1 MERVETKFGNNKQP
15 LFDGTDPDRVY
26 YSYFGDTDNADKNL
40 LPYGEYIQYQK
51 EVEVNEDYI
60 EALDKYIGSKVVV
73 LGKYYIPVIYR
84 LRSKKHDVLVKPIGK
99 EHRNLITRQKDI

>member
-1 MERVETKFGNNKQP
+1 MNKEFKNLMERVETKFGNNKQP

-60 EALDKYIGSKVVV
+60 EAFDNYIGSKLVF
-73 LGKYYIPVIYR
+73 LGTDSIPVLYQVK
-84 LRSKKHDVLVKPIGK
+84 LRNHYTLGNPID
-99 EHRNLITRQKDI
+99 E